1 MNEAGEDEGVA
12 CSGADSDRNS
22 VAMSLSIDLKKLLEY
37 FRIEDSDLEALGQL
51 RGALEA
57 NADELVDRFYEHLE
71 KFPET
76 KRLLEDDAVRK
87 RLAESQRQYLLSI
100 ADPLIDD
107 DYVEQ
112 RSRVGRAHERVGL
125 DTRWY
130 LGAYALYL
138 SLVLPVV
145 YEEVGDDLSNLNK
158 TVTALQKRLLL
169 DAEIAIRQYIERREA
184 DLVELNEKLR
194 AEAGSLSEEVE
205 ATYKDLR
212 LSQARARQ
220 AERLASV
227 ATLISGLAHEVGTPM
242 SVIRGHA
249 EALES
254 AVEGERATWRLNMI
268 LEQIDRITGIIQA
281 LLNMA
286 RPQDS
291 MRTAVDLHQTI
302 DTTVSFLTEKLRR
315 RSVEVERELS
325 ELPSVVADPEK
336 MQQVLLNL
344 MINAIDAMPDGGKL
358 GVSLEVDGDEAVLRV
373 SDTGAGMTPEQ
384 IDHIFDPFYTTKP
397 AGRGNG
403 LGLVVVEGIVGEHS
417 GRIDVSSTVG
427 SGTTFSVRLPLSAA
441 S

>member
-1 MNEAGEDEGVA
+1 MPVA
-12 CSGADSDRNS
+12 
-22 VAMSLSIDLKKLLEY
+22 VDLKNLLEY
-37 FRIEDSDLEALGQL
+37 FRIEPEDLEALSRLHGP
-51 RGALEA
+51 LERH
-57 NADELVDRFYEHLE
+57 ADELVSAFYAHLD

-76 KRLLEDDAVRK
+76 HRLLGDDAVRAK
-87 RLAESQRQYLLSI
+87 LYESQRQYLMSLAS
-100 ADPLIDD
+100 PVIDD

-112 RSRVGRAHERVGL
+112 RSRIGQSHERVGL

-145 YEEVGDDLSNLNK
+145 YEAVGDDLDVLNR
-158 TVTALQKRLLL
+158 TVSALQKRLLF
-169 DAEIAIRQYIERREA
+169 DAEIAIRQYIERRESE
-184 DLVELNEKLR
+184 LVELNEKLR

-249 EALES
+249 EALEN

-291 MRTAVDLHQTI
+291 MRTAVDLHRAI
-302 DTTVSFLTEKLRR
+302 DTTISFLTEKLRR
-315 RSVEVERELS
+315 RGVQIERQLAD
-325 ELPSVVADPEK
+325 LPSVVADPEK

-344 MINAIDAMPDGGKL
+344 MINGIDAMPEGGKL
-358 GVSLEVDGDEAVLRV
+358 TVALARDGDEAVLRV

-384 IDHIFDPFYTTKP
+384 IGHIFDPFYTTKP

-417 GRIDVSSTVG
+417 GRIDVSSTLG
-427 SGTTFSVRLPLSAA
+427 EGTTFSVRLPMAVSA
-441 S
+441 

>member
-1 MNEAGEDEGVA
+1 MSPVPVA
-12 CSGADSDRNS
+12 
-22 VAMSLSIDLKKLLEY
+22 VELKNLLGY
-37 FRIEDSDLEALGQL
+37 FGIEPEDLEALSRL
-51 RGALEA
+51 HIPLERH
-57 NADELVDRFYEHLE
+57 ADELVEAFYQHLGRY
-71 KFPET
+71 PET
-76 KRLLEDDAVRK
+76 RRLLEDDAVRM
-87 RLAESQRQYLLSI
+87 RLAESQRQYLMSLAS
-100 ADPLIDD
+100 PVIDD

-112 RSRVGRAHERVGL
+112 RSRIGQAHERVGL

-138 SLVLPVV
+138 TLILPVV
-145 YEEVGDDLSNLNK
+145 YEAVGDDLQVLNR
-158 TVTALQKRLLL
+158 TVSALQKRLLF
-169 DAEIAIRQYIERREA
+169 DAEIAIRQYIERRESE
-184 DLVELNEKLR
+184 LVELNEKLR
-194 AEAGSLSEEVE
+194 AEAGSLSEEVK

-291 MRTAVDLHQTI
+291 MRTAVDLHHAI
-302 DTTVSFLTEKLRR
+302 DTTLSFLTEKLRR
-315 RSVEVERELS
+315 RGVEVERQLAD
-325 ELPSVVADPEK
+325 LPSVVADPEK

-344 MINAIDAMPDGGKL
+344 MINGIDAMPEGGKL
-358 GVSLEVDGDEAVLRV
+358 TVRLIKDGDEAVLRV

-384 IDHIFDPFYTTKP
+384 IGHIFDPFYTTKP

-417 GRIDVSSTVG
+417 GRIDVTSTPG
-427 SGTTFSVRLPLSAA
+427 KGTTFSVRLPMAVTA
-441 S
+441 